1 MPERLKVAVGSD
13 TPVKIN
19 AVENAFTERYPEH
32 EAVVIGKKVPSGVS
46 DQPMTNAET
55 LLGARNRARRLLE
68 VYSDIDIAAGL
79 EGGVEV
85 LIPGEGEGPDTYIV
99 TGFAYLLSRDG
110 VEGLGASPGIII
122 PHEVMK
128 LILDKGIEMSDAVS
142 AVYGTNTKAD
152 RDCTGV
158 ITEGYLSATDY
169 YTIATNIA
177 IANYDHN
184 KSHHAQSMSAAGS
197 LD

>member
-1 MPERLKVAVGSD
+1 MSDRLKVAVGSD

-19 AVENAFTERYPEH
+19 AVEHAFMERYPEC
-32 EAVVIGKKVPSGVS
+32 ETMVIGKKVPSGVS

-55 LLGARNRARRLLE
+55 LLGARNRAKRLLE
-68 VYSDIDIAAGL
+68 VYRDIDIAAGL
-79 EGGVEV
+79 EGGVEII
-85 LIPGEGEGPDTYIV
+85 IPGKEKDPDTYIV

-110 VEGLGASPGIII
+110 VEGLGISPGVII

-128 LILDKGIEMSDAVS
+128 LILDKGMEMSEAVS
-142 AVYGTNTKAD
+142 SVYGTNTKED

-169 YTIATNIA
+169 YAIATNIA
-177 IANYDHN
+177 IANYDYN
-184 KSHHAQSMSAAGS
+184 KSYRIHNAPVVGS